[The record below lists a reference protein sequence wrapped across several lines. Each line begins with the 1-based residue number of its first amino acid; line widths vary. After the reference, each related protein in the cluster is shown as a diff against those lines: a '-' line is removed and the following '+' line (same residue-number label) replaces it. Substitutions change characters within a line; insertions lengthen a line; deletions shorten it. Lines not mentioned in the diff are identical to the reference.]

1 MPVIPTTSTG
11 RSGSVQLDSGTTSVR
26 QTPRTDFGT
35 MVRNGVA
42 TGAGAVAGAT
52 SVAAPF
58 VPGGAVVSAATNQ
71 AASAMGGGYGADGTQ
86 SIPGTGPTMSDPTG
100 ASGGT
105 SGSGGT
111 NSQQALLDQTKDMQ
125 EMQMSFSLQYL
136 QLQEKMQAENRQ
148 FSTISNVMKTKH
160 DTAKSTINNVR

>member
-1 MPVIPTTSTG
+1 MGVITTSSTG

-71 AASAMGGGYGADGTQ
+71 AANAMGGGYNADGTQ
-86 SIPGTGPTMSDPTG
+86 AIPGTGPTMSDPTG
-100 ASGGT
+100 ANSGTTGA
-105 SGSGGT
+105 GG
-111 NSQQALLDQTKDMQ
+111 NSQQALLDQTKAMQ

>member
-1 MPVIPTTSTG
+1 MGVISTTGTG
-11 RSGSVQLDSGTTSVR
+11 RGGSVQLDSGTTTVR

-58 VPGGAVVSAATNQ
+58 VPGGAVVSAAVNG
-71 AASAMGGGYGADGTQ
+71 AAGAVSGAGGGYGSDGTQ
-86 SIPGTGPTMSDPTG
+86 AIPGTGPGLGSSTG
-100 ASGGT
+100 TQSTGNA
-105 SGSGGT
+105 
-111 NSQQALLDQTKDMQ
+111 QQDLLNQTKAMQ